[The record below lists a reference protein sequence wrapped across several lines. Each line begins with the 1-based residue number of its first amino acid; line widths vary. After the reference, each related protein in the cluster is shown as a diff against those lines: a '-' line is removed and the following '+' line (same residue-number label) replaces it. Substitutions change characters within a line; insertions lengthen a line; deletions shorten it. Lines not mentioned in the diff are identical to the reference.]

1 MGKDETLIY
10 KELEWICY
18 AVIVLPVHEID
29 VLEKG
34 KCALHVLL
42 DVFLDLEFTD
52 ERDGDLIELLMIRSD
67 INYEEYQD
75 GVLLE
80 LLQKYNRVKYYQWL
94 ILNYKEHVCIDDMKA
109 TGFTEDTFTRLAH
122 NLRDLLQVTFAVGAL
137 KMLKLLMDFI
147 GHKYGTRYPILPIAV
162 SCNVLVREGCMK
174 KYYKCFDYLLDRADV
189 DLNARD
195 KSGETAFFI
204 ACRIDDTYMI
214 NELLKRKPYIAAL
227 NKNKDYAITD
237 LEPDTLTTILDSCV
251 SSRPDHIINNEAA
264 FKLLKSYQLSVV
276 DLDNLVFM
284 DLTNFYPPDEKESAE
299 RSFRVTEFIHAIA
312 NSNQL
317 TQALKHPVIGAL
329 LETKWVQLRR
339 WILIRKQTLLLPIL
353 VGFVLIKIF
362 ANPQHLALVSIFIL
376 ISLVLEVVVIFAS
389 FRAKYFSYI
398 SSTLAVSLL
407 MIMIVFFAS
416 GVCNETM
423 ERHGHKNESVDAT
436 QPEVNFKLYKGCL
449 AVTTPMWIL
458 LGISIN
464 YFIAFF
470 NQTVAHYTIMLIYVA
485 YSMIKFLISNVFLAV
500 GFAVAYI
507 TLFNPE
513 ELDND
518 SNKKLAAFRTFA
530 MLAGY
535 IDGVERSNYRG
546 IWTYVLHAFLIFM
559 IGKYFSIYACL
570 TTSSDF
576 DEIL

>member
-1 MGKDETLIY
+1 M
-10 KELEWICY
+10 
-18 AVIVLPVHEID
+18 
-29 VLEKG
+29 
-34 KCALHVLL
+34 
-42 DVFLDLEFTD
+42 DVFLDLKFTD
-52 ERDGDLIELLMIRSD
+52 ERDGDLIELLMIRSE
-67 INYEEYQD
+67 INYEEYQE
-75 GVLLE
+75 GIVLE
-80 LLQKYNRVKYYQWL
+80 LLQRYNRVKYYQWL
-94 ILNYKEHVCIDDMKA
+94 ILNYKEHICIDDMNA

-147 GHKYGTRYPILPIAV
+147 SQKYGPKYPILAIAV
-162 SCNVLVREGCMK
+162 SCNVLVKEGCKK

-189 DLNARD
+189 DVNAVD

-204 ACRIDDTYMI
+204 ASHIDDDYMI
-214 NELLKRKPYIAAL
+214 NELLKKKPYLAAL
-227 NKNKDYAITD
+227 NKHKDYAVND
-237 LEPDTLTTILDSCV
+237 LPLETLMTVLDSCV
-251 SSRPDHIINNEAA
+251 SSRPDHIIKNESA
-264 FKLLKSYQLSVV
+264 FKLLKSYQLKVV
-276 DLDNLVFM
+276 DLDNLIFM
-284 DLTNFYPPDEKESAE
+284 DLANFFPPDEQESSQ

-312 NSNQL
+312 NSNHL
-317 TQALKHPVIGAL
+317 TQALTHPVVGAL

-339 WILIRKQTLLLPIL
+339 WVLFRKQTFLLPIL
-353 VGFVLIKIF
+353 VGFILIKIF

-376 ISLVLEVVVIFAS
+376 VSLVLEICVIAAS
-389 FRAKYFSYI
+389 FRAKYFSYVSSLI
-398 SSTLAVSLL
+398 SVSLL
-407 MIMIVFFAS
+407 ILMIVFFAS

-423 ERHGHKNESVDAT
+423 ERHRGDRNESFVTID
-436 QPEVNFKLYKGCL
+436 PELEKKLNKGCL

-458 LGISIN
+458 MGISVN

-485 YSMIKFLISNVFLAV
+485 YSMIKFLISNIFLAI

-546 IWTYVLHAFLIFM
+546 IWTYILHAFLIFM
-559 IGKYFSIYACL
+559 IAIVALNLINGLAVGDVNYIQTQAQFWHRRVQCIMLY
-570 TTSSDF
+570 
-576 DEIL
+576 EVEVILKRL